1 MQTPEDGKFVSVH
14 YTGTLDSGE
23 VFDTSQGRQP
33 LEFEMGKGKLIQG
46 FEDAVR
52 GLQLNESKT
61 VTLSASEAYGERDDS
76 LLRSFDRST
85 LPKEINPE
93 VGQTVALQSSQGQKI
108 PATIS
113 HVDDKTVV
121 VDMNH
126 PLAGQALTFEIH
138 LVAVK
143 DSASQSAG

>member
-1 MQTPEDGKFVSVH
+1 MQTPRDGKFISVH
-14 YTGTLDSGE
+14 YTGTLDNGE

-33 LEFEMGKGKLIQG
+33 LEFEMGKGNLIQG

-52 GLQLNESKT
+52 GMQLNESKT
-61 VTLSASEAYGERDDS
+61 ITLSPSEAYGERDDS

-85 LPKEINPE
+85 LPKEVNPE
-93 VGQTVALQSSQGQKI
+93 VGQTVALQSNHGQKI
-108 PATIS
+108 PAQIS
-113 HVDDKTVV
+113 QVDEKKVV

-138 LVAVK
+138 LVAVN